1 MAKADLA
8 WLEFYSGVI
17 IMKSL
22 SEAAS
27 GFSGEI
33 AWNCADRSIFGDCQ
47 LDTGDEVQVI
57 SSYFGNVLIKAKG
70 RSLAIAKDAAERIKL
85 A

>member
-1 MAKADLA
+1 
-8 WLEFYSGVI
+8 
-17 IMKSL
+17 MKSL
-22 SEAAS
+22 SDAAS
-27 GFSGEI
+27 GFSGQI
-33 AWNCADRSIFGDCQ
+33 AWNCADREIFGDCQ

-70 RSLAIAKDAAERIKL
+70 RRLAITKDAAERIKL